1 MKSFHLITFLIVL
14 QLPSTFS
21 NSSQK
26 EIDNVSTAC
35 SNPSDCKIY
44 LAQNNSTES
53 SVDMPETKPIE
64 EVSEKLESV
73 SNPLG
78 KASESIESIS
88 KPIES
93 LSKPLE
99 SVSEPLSSVSK
110 PLGSVSKPVDSYLQ
124 PVDSLNNSQES
135 ESEIEEGKEESGGLG
150 VKSVPGEKGEMVKE
164 PSAVEEKYNSSDSEE
179 SLEELFKGS
188 ENVDVIEQH
197 YDRIKGTG
205 GTYCKWTDENGMI
218 HIESGE
224 KCTRE

>member
-1 MKSFHLITFLIVL
+1 MMSFHLITFLIVL
-14 QLPSTFS
+14 QLPSAFS
-21 NSSQK
+21 DSLQK
-26 EIDNVSTAC
+26 EIESVSTAC

-64 EVSEKLESV
+64 AVSGKVESV

-99 SVSEPLSSVSK
+99 SVSEPLSSVSQ
-110 PLGSVSKPVDSYLQ
+110 PPGSVSKPVDSYLL
-124 PVDSLNNSQES
+124 PVDSLKNSQES
-135 ESEIEEGKEESGGLG
+135 ESKIEEGKEESRGLG
-150 VKSVPGEKGEMVKE
+150 VNSIQGGKGEMGKE
-164 PSAVEEKYNSSDSEE
+164 PLGVEEKYDSSDSEE
-179 SLEELFKGS
+179 SFEELFKGS
-188 ENVDVIEQH
+188 ENVDVIEQD
-197 YDRIKGTG
+197 YDRIKGTRE
-205 GTYCKWTDENGMI
+205 TYCKWTDENGMI

-224 KCTRE
+224 RCVRE